1 MGHGEDEQYS
11 EDETQRR
18 FEALVKAQHAART
31 QEGSSEGAR
40 RVKARRQAR
49 KEKGRLTPPRF
60 SGGKCSRRAS
70 SPYASARLALDRL
83 GLEQPGQ

>member
-49 KEKGRLTPPRF
+49 KEKRRLSAGQSCSCGGRYGTTLITKLTCRVLPD
-60 SGGKCSRRAS
+60 G
-70 SPYASARLALDRL
+70 
-83 GLEQPGQ
+83 

>member
-49 KEKGRLTPPRF
+49 KEKGRL
-60 SGGKCSRRAS
+60 
-70 SPYASARLALDRL
+70 
-83 GLEQPGQ
+83 